1 MFKPDQFEFPI
12 GRVLNLPTGT
22 ELSNIP
28 GSLIHRSYLGGGGDS
43 GDSGGCGGGGFL
55 VSILF
60 SFDQAEDQNLHY
72 VCCINI
78 HQNIT

>member
-1 MFKPDQFEFPI
+1 M
-12 GRVLNLPTGT
+12 PTGT
-22 ELSNIP
+22 ELGNIP
-28 GSLIHRSYLGGGGDS
+28 GSLIHRNYPGVGGGG
-43 GDSGGCGGGGFL
+43 GDSGGCGGGGLIVSL
-55 VSILF
+55 VF